1 MTFDVLESR
10 LADAVING
18 IGNIVLSNGID
29 VMRADLR
36 RGVEFVGEYGATGE
50 LRDRITV
57 RRQDAALFER
67 GMVIQADPLTYT
79 PAELLAMPRTSW
91 TLDRMADDNG
101 HLVSWWLR

>member
-36 RGVEFVGEYGATGE
+36 RGMEFVGEYGATGE

-57 RRQDAALFER
+57 RRQDAVWFER
-67 GMVIQADPLTYT
+67 GLVIQADPLTYT